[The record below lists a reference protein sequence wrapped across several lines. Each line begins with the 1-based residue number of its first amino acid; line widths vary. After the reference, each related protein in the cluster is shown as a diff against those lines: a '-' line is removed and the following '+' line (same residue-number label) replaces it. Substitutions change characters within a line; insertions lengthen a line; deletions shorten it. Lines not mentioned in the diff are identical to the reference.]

1 MNWDVIKKI
10 SIVGNSG
17 AGKSSLSIRLGGN
30 LGIKV
35 FSIDKIYWMPDW
47 KLKDKSSF
55 KITQDVW
62 LQQNSWIIDGV
73 GYWEKMEMRVS
84 E

>member
-62 LQQNSWIIDGV
+62 LQRKRQTNDV
-73 GYWEKMEMRVS
+73 VS
-84 E
+84 F